1 VPLSRVRCAMN
12 VWVNSSYEE
21 RGVGAIYIGS
31 LQK

>member
-1 VPLSRVRCAMN
+1 VPLSQVRCAMN
-12 VWVNSSYEE
+12 VWVTNSYEE